1 MPSTATPI
9 RYFALIYGIVFL
21 VVGIAGFVPGLM
33 TPLDPTDPMV
43 TVNGSTGRLFGLFP
57 VNSLH
62 NLVHIV
68 FGVWGLVAYR
78 TLGASI
84 TYARAVA
91 VVYAILV
98 ILGLIPGAH
107 TLFGLVPLYGHDV
120 WLHLVLAAVAAY
132 FGFVAPRAGVE
143 KATTHA
149 SRA

>member
-1 MPSTATPI
+1 MPI
-9 RYFALIYGIVFL
+9 RYFSLIYGIVFL
-21 VVGIAGFVPGLM
+21 VVGIAGFVPGFM
-33 TPLDPTDPMV
+33 SPLDPADPEVMI
-43 TVNGSTGRLFGLFP
+43 NGSTGRLFGLFP

-62 NLVHIV
+62 NIVHIV
-68 FGVWGLVAYR
+68 FGIWGLVAYR

-91 VVYAILV
+91 VIYAILFV
-98 ILGLIPGAH
+98 LGLIPGAH

-132 FGFVAPRAGVE
+132 FGFVAPRSRVE
-143 KATTHA
+143 TTHA